1 VKPLSDVK
9 PDLRDRRA
17 VVTGGAGFLGSWLC
31 AALLDAGC
39 QVVSLDDES
48 TGSTANLAECATRPG
63 FRFIRCD
70 VTEGL
75 DVDGPVDIVMHLAS
89 AASPVAYAGRPIET
103 LRAGSVG
110 TLNALELARAH
121 DARFVLASTSEVYGD
136 PLVHPQVES
145 YWGNVNP
152 IGPRSMYDEAKRF
165 AEAATA
171 AYRRSYGTRTGIA
184 RIFNTYGPRM
194 RLDDGRVVPTF
205 VRQALRGE
213 PLTVA
218 GDGTQTRS
226 LCYVTDTT
234 AALVLLAA
242 CDDPGPINV
251 GNPHE
256 VSVAELA
263 DIVVNAVGPA
273 RSAGIHYVELPVDDP
288 KSRCPVIDAAR
299 ERLGWSPMVALDE
312 GLADTIA
319 WARESLE
326 DAND

>member
-1 VKPLSDVK
+1 
-9 PDLRDRRA
+9 
-17 VVTGGAGFLGSWLC
+17 
-31 AALLDAGC
+31 
-39 QVVSLDDES
+39 
-48 TGSTANLAECATRPG
+48 
-63 FRFIRCD
+63 
-70 VTEGL
+70 
-75 DVDGPVDIVMHLAS
+75 
-89 AASPVAYAGRPIET
+89 
-103 LRAGSVG
+103 
-110 TLNALELARAH
+110 
-121 DARFVLASTSEVYGD
+121 
-136 PLVHPQVES
+136 
-145 YWGNVNP
+145 
-152 IGPRSMYDEAKRF
+152 MYDEAKRF

-171 AYRRSYGTRTGIA
+171 AYRRSHGVRTGIA

-242 CDDPGPINV
+242 CDEPGPINV

-256 VSVAELA
+256 VSVGELA
-263 DIVVNAVGPA
+263 EIVVDAVGPVA
-273 RSAGIHYVELPVDDP
+273 GAGIHYVELPVDDP

-299 ERLGWSPMVALDE
+299 ERLGWSPAVALDQ

-319 WARESLE
+319 WARESLA
-326 DAND
+326 DANR